1 MYVHTIHRISNW
13 SPNVNIM
20 FVTLC
25 GNRYFIVQV
34 TWLSMQAMTLLGYRV
49 LYVTMYAQTY
59 SCQNVEHLLND
70 NCATKTGC
78 DHGPSFHAMMN
89 IRTYV
94 HSIYNSTVTY

>member
-1 MYVHTIHRISNW
+1 MAQYASHDIVRVSSVIRNYV
-13 SPNVNIM
+13 
-20 FVTLC
+20 C
-25 GNRYFIVQV
+25 
-34 TWLSMQAMTLLGYRV
+34 
-49 LYVTMYAQTY
+49 AQTY